1 MPGSHRGDF
10 TPKMKNP
17 KRSSA
22 SCPHGKGWHPL
33 QGAHQP
39 GFGLVAAWPP
49 PHPDAQKCH
58 KKKENQGTQ
67 KSIRRER
74 GKAEKPGRAAGPGG
88 ALKSPLPS
96 RTVGSPG
103 ATGAPHGEVGRAP
116 QGPARPPAWCGAGTG
131 CTPRSPPSVLTP
143 PPCPQ
148 PRCPGR
154 SSSSRTAPSCAGP
167 ASTPAGSTPCTSPTS
182 ASPER

>member
-22 SCPHGKGWHPL
+22 SCPRGKGWHPR

-103 ATGAPHGEVGRAP
+103 ATGAPHGKVGRAP

-143 PPCPQ
+143 PPCLQ
-148 PRCPGR
+148 PRCLGR